1 MNIHQKMVKDNK
13 WVGACGCFNIF
24 TQMLKTFELT
34 FELTLTSV
42 NGLDVKNDEVY
53 GNL

>member
-1 MNIHQKMVKDNK
+1 MNLYQKMIKK
-13 WVGACGCFNIF
+13 QQMSWRMFFNIF

-34 FELTLTSV
+34 FELTLISI
-42 NGLDVKNDEVY
+42 NELDVKNDEVY

>member
-13 WVGACGCFNIF
+13 WVSACGCFNIF
-24 TQMLKTFELT
+24 TQMLKTLELI
-34 FELTLTSV
+34 FELTLISV
-42 NGLDVKNDEVY
+42 NGLDLKNDEVY